1 MKAIITIAML
11 ISALFATTKEKNILK
26 YGIYADASRCIAIE
40 TVDQDTERVSVQ
52 TSGGMV
58 YAFDTDTGDYET
70 GDDITLIFC
79 DMGTQDVHDDMI
91 ISARYDRYDL
101 LPSELYDYIASVPSQ
116 LHAAAV
122 ELVKFELS

>member
-11 ISALFATTKEKNILK
+11 ISALFSTTKEKNANILK

-40 TVDQDTERVSVQ
+40 SVDKETDRVSVQ
-52 TSGGMV
+52 ISGGMV

-70 GDDITLIFC
+70 GDDITCIFC
-79 DMGTQDVHDDMI
+79 DMGTQDVQDDMI

-101 LPSELYDYIASVPSQ
+101 LP
-116 LHAAAV
+116 
-122 ELVKFELS
+122 

>member
-11 ISALFATTKEKNILK
+11 ISALFSTTKEKNTNILK
-26 YGIYADASRCIAIE
+26 YGIYADASRCIAVEI
-40 TVDQDTERVSVQ
+40 VDKDTERIFVQ
-52 TSGGMV
+52 NSGGMV

-101 LPSELYDYIASVPSQ
+101 LP
-116 LHAAAV
+116 
-122 ELVKFELS
+122 

>member
-11 ISALFATTKEKNILK
+11 ISALFSSTKEKNANILK

-40 TVDQDTERVSVQ
+40 TVDQGTERVFVQ
-52 TSGGMV
+52 NSGGMV
-58 YAFDTDTGDYET
+58 YAFDTDAGDYEA
-70 GDDITLIFC
+70 GDDITCIFC

-101 LPSELYDYIASVPSQ
+101 LP
-116 LHAAAV
+116 
-122 ELVKFELS
+122 

>member
-11 ISALFATTKEKNILK
+11 ISALFSAMKEKNANILK

-58 YAFDTDTGDYET
+58 YAFDTDAGDYET

-91 ISARYDRYDL
+91 VSARYDRYDL
-101 LPSELYDYIASVPSQ
+101 LP
-116 LHAAAV
+116 
-122 ELVKFELS
+122 

>member
-11 ISALFATTKEKNILK
+11 ISALFSTTKEKNILK

-40 TVDQDTERVSVQ
+40 PVDHDTERVFVQ
-52 TSGGMV
+52 NSGGMV

-101 LPSELYDYIASVPSQ
+101 LP
-116 LHAAAV
+116 
-122 ELVKFELS
+122 

>member
-11 ISALFATTKEKNILK
+11 ISALFSTKEKNANILK
-26 YGIYADASRCIAIE
+26 YGIYADSSRCIAIE
-40 TVDQDTERVSVQ
+40 TVDKDTERVSIQ

-70 GDDITLIFC
+70 EEDVTCIFC

-101 LPSELYDYIASVPSQ
+101 LP
-116 LHAAAV
+116 
-122 ELVKFELS
+122 

>member
-11 ISALFATTKEKNILK
+11 ISALFSTAKEKNANILK

-40 TVDQDTERVSVQ
+40 TIDQETERVSVQ
-52 TSGGMV
+52 NSGGMV
-58 YAFDTDTGDYET
+58 YAFDTDTGDYEA

-101 LPSELYDYIASVPSQ
+101 LP
-116 LHAAAV
+116 
-122 ELVKFELS
+122 

>member
-11 ISALFATTKEKNILK
+11 IAALFSTKEKNANILK

-40 TVDQDTERVSVQ
+40 TIDKGIERVSVQ

-58 YAFDTDTGDYET
+58 YAFDTDAGDYET

-79 DMGTQDVHDDMI
+79 DMETQDVYDDI
-91 ISARYDRYDL
+91 IVSARYDRYDL
-101 LPSELYDYIASVPSQ
+101 LP
-116 LHAAAV
+116 
-122 ELVKFELS
+122 